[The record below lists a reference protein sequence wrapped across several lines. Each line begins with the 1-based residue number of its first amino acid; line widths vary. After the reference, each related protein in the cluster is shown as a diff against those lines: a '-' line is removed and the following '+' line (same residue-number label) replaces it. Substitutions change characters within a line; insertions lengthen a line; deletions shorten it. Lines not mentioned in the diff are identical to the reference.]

1 MTTLRFTTPRIEAAQ
16 CPADKAQC
24 FLWDSAAPG
33 LGLRVTP
40 LTARNPKGSRAFIFQ
55 GRLGAQSIRI
65 TIGDTRTW
73 SLQTA
78 QTEARRLQSLIDQGK
93 DPREEKLA
101 AQASAQADRT
111 QRQMQDARA
120 KVSGLTAWSD
130 YCQDRKHRWSE
141 HTQKDHASAVQAGG
155 APRQR
160 SRIRVTQ
167 VGPLRVLLDL
177 PLVQVDADAV
187 RQWVK
192 QETPKR
198 PTVTAKQFRMLRA
211 FINWCAEDSTYKHIA
226 QADACKPKA
235 TRQLVHKPAPRS
247 DALQKEQLLSW
258 FDAVK
263 THANPVTAAY
273 LQALLLT
280 GARRDELLSLQWGD
294 IDFRWK
300 TLRIKDKVEGERTI
314 PLTPHVEHMLSG
326 LPRLVGTNG
335 LPIQWVF
342 SSTTSA
348 SGRLHEPRIAHNK
361 ALQSAGLPHLTLHG
375 LRRSFGSLS
384 EWLEVPVG
392 VVAQIQGHKPS
403 ALIERHYRVR
413 PIDLLRMWHTKIEVW
428 ILENAAPE
436 AVIVDTAA
444 SAYA

>member
-65 TIGDTRTW
+65 TIGDARTW

-101 AQASAQADRT
+101 AQASAQAERT
-111 QRQMQDARA
+111 LRQMQDVKA
-120 KVSGLTAWSD
+120 KVTGLTAWSD
-130 YCQDRKHRWSE
+130 YCQEREVRWSE
-141 HTQKDHASAVQAGG
+141 HSQKDHASAVQEGG
-155 APRQR
+155 VARQR
-160 SRIRVTQ
+160 SRTPVTQ
-167 VGPLRVLLDL
+167 VGPLRALLQT
-177 PLVQVDADAV
+177 PLVRLDADAV

-211 FINWCAEDSTYKHIA
+211 FINWCTEDSTYKDIV

-235 TRQLVHKPAPRS
+235 TRQLLHKPLPRS
-247 DALQKEQLLSW
+247 DALQKEQLPSW
-258 FDAVK
+258 FEAVRR
-263 THANPVTAAY
+263 HANPVTAAY

-280 GARRDELLSLQWGD
+280 GARRDELLSLHWED

-314 PLTPHVEHMLSG
+314 PLTPHVERMLSG
-326 LPRLVGTNG
+326 LPRLMDADG
-335 LPIQWVF
+335 LPIPWVF

-361 ALQSAGLPHLTLHG
+361 ALEAAGLPHLTLHG

-384 EWLEVPVG
+384 EWIEVPVG

-413 PIDLLRMWHTKIEVW
+413 PIDLLRMWHTRIEDW
-428 ILENAAPE
+428 ILEQ
-436 AVIVDTAA
+436 A
-444 SAYA
+444 SGLQH